1 MEIYLFNKILASNF
15 ITISILKFRFE
26 FLERKKI
33 LFILFLFRPLS
44 GESLNL
50 FIIDKIYTT
59 PTLFFFATTSL
70 KVEDLIPDTPK
81 EYHQRMFDRNGK
93 ETQVTLNLKIMK
105 LSSTVRKFLFNY

>member
-1 MEIYLFNKILASNF
+1 MNSW
-15 ITISILKFRFE
+15 
-26 FLERKKI
+26 RKKKYYS
-33 LFILFLFRPLS
+33 FYFYRPLS

-105 LSSTVRKFLFNY
+105 LSSTVKKFLFNY